1 MRLLSTHSPATK
13 EFISDYDI
21 PKYAILSHTWEA
33 GEEVTYQ
40 EWQAQDNVS
49 ISHKTGFIKIE
60 AFRAKA
66 LRDGFDWIWVDT

>member
-1 MRLLSTHSPATK
+1 MRLLSTHTHAFQ

-49 ISHKTGFIKIE
+49 ISHKKGFIKIE
-60 AFRAKA
+60 AFRAEA
-66 LRDGFDWIWVDT
+66 LRDGFDWVWVDT